1 MTPRSLVA
9 ATALGLTLTLAGCGD
24 DPVPPAPSPSTPR
37 ATVSPSPTGPVAPV
51 LPDAARANTPEGAEA
66 FVRHWFEALTYAI
79 QTGDTGPADAMA
91 AKPCKACRGISE
103 RIHSIYDPGGRISG
117 GGWNI
122 VDLGE
127 YPNSTPALPRY
138 FVLVEQP
145 RQQLINEH
153 GATVSTTKKKR
164 FAFAVTIAWSDGWR
178 VHEGVE
184 RS

>member
-1 MTPRSLVA
+1 MTPRSLIITSA
-9 ATALGLTLTLAGCGD
+9 IALTLGLAGCGD
-24 DPVPPAPSPSTPR
+24 DPVAPEPSPSTSR
-37 ATVSPSPTGPVAPV
+37 ATTSPSATGPVAPV
-51 LPDAARANTPEGAEA
+51 LPEAAQANTPEGAEA

-79 QTGDTGPADAMA
+79 HTGDTGPADSLA
-91 AKPCKACRGISE
+91 AKPCKACRGISQ
-103 RIHSIYDPGGRISG
+103 RIHGIYDVGGRISG

-127 YPNSTPALPRY
+127 YPNSTPKQPRF

-153 GATVSTTKKKR
+153 GSIVSTTKKKR
-164 FAFAVTIAWSDGWR
+164 FAFAVTIAWIDGWR